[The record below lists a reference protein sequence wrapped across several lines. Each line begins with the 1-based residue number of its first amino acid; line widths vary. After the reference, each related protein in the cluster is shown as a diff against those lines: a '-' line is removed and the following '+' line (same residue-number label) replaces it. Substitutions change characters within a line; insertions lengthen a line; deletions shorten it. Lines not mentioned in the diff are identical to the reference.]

1 MRVRMIDMRRSA
13 VFLGLAMMLAAPFAA
28 HAQSAQSLANDIERL
43 SKEVRALQRQVFQG
57 DTKYFSQ
64 SGQPGAPSASASSAS
79 VNAAAILVRL
89 DDLEQ
94 RLRTLTGRGEE
105 LSYSQRQLESAFTDF
120 RAQTN
125 YRLQALEGSGNGAA
139 VASPQSDAGEAA
151 ASADKAVASGD
162 EAVPSDGVAEVA
174 PALAAQ
180 EKPLPKDAFAKAF
193 ELAKRDQFD
202 DAEQAFTLFLV
213 DYPDDPLA
221 SNAQYWL
228 GRVYTAKKQPSD
240 AAEAFFNGYY
250 KYPEGNKAP
259 ENLLAL
265 ASTLRVMDQRE
276 DACKALT
283 LLKSQLGENKYPSVT
298 PRVLQ
303 GVDNENNLLGCN

>member
-1 MRVRMIDMRRSA
+1 
-13 VFLGLAMMLAAPFAA
+13 LA
-28 HAQSAQSLANDIERL
+28 E
-43 SKEVRALQRQVFQG
+43 
-57 DTKYFSQ
+57 
-64 SGQPGAPSASASSAS
+64 
-79 VNAAAILVRL
+79 
-89 DDLEQ
+89 
-94 RLRTLTGRGEE
+94 
-105 LSYSQRQLESAFTDF
+105 
-120 RAQTN
+120 
-125 YRLQALEGSGNGAA
+125 
-139 VASPQSDAGEAA
+139 
-151 ASADKAVASGD
+151 
-162 EAVPSDGVAEVA
+162 
-174 PALAAQ
+174 Q
-180 EKPLPKDAFAKAF
+180 EKHLPKDGFAKACD
-193 ELAKRDQFD
+193 LAKREQCD